1 MYTLILIFS
10 IKTMYNTSV
19 DVKQLGKYD
28 NVTACQTSAIKI
40 ADILKKTD
48 SDIKVDYFCEK

>member
-1 MYTLILIFS
+1 MYMS
-10 IKTMYNTSV
+10 QV

-28 NVTACQTSAIKI
+28 SASACQVSASRIS
-40 ADILKKTD
+40 DILKKTD